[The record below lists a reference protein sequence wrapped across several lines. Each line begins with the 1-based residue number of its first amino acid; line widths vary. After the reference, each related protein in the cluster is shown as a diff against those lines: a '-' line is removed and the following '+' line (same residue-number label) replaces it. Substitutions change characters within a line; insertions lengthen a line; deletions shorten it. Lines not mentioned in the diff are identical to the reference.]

1 MRRRQFIVTSG
12 LAAVAALSGCLGN
25 NSPPPRKSNVVSDFA
40 IRDGSLVVDLADD
53 TWITSRYD
61 SGGGSSANLN
71 PIGVA
76 SAKGKGNGGGRG
88 ATGRGTGGYSSAPR
102 TRHGYAWYHGGDYA
116 DDWYEDHGDEVTRY
130 GAVVTLLGV
139 AYLGSNSQ
147 MQDEAPGPGPV
158 PWDETIDDPGDT
170 VEYRI
175 DARDSFSQDGWY
187 RVGANV
193 VGTDV
198 DHDFRWECYDLDIRN
213 ASGGGFT
220 IEEQW
225 KVSPRI

>member
-25 NSPPPRKSNVVSDFA
+25 NSPPPRKSNVVSDFTM
-40 IRDGSLVVDLADD
+40 RDGSLVVDLADD

-61 SGGGSSANLN
+61 GSGGGSSANLN

-76 SAKGKGNGGGRG
+76 SAKGKGSGGGRG
-88 ATGRGTGGYSSAPR
+88 ATGRATGGYSSAPR

-130 GAVVTLLGV
+130 GVAVTALGV
-139 AYLGSNSQ
+139 AYLGSGAQ
-147 MQDEAPGPGPV
+147 IQDEAPGPGPV
-158 PWDETIDDPGDT
+158 PWDEKFEDPGDT
-170 VEYRI
+170 VQYDV
-175 DARDSFSQDGWY
+175 DARSSFARTGWY
-187 RVGANV
+187 RVGANLA
-193 VGTDV
+193 GTDV
-198 DHDFRWECYDLDIRN
+198 DHDFRWECYDLEIRDT
-213 ASGGGFT
+213 AGGFA
-220 IEEQW
+220 IGEEW